1 MMENEHL
8 ETVTQNLETV
18 VRKEQNPETVTL
30 KWGETPPWME
40 KVGTRGSVIRNG
52 IAFTRFGLW
61 IGEEPV
67 FVLKFEK

>member
-1 MMENEHL
+1 ME
-8 ETVTQNLETV
+8 
-18 VRKEQNPETVTL
+18 KNPETITL

-52 IAFTRFGLW
+52 IPFTRFGMW